1 MPKKVYIETSIPSFY
16 YEIRP
21 EPVMVARREWTQMW
35 WETQRSHYEL
45 VTGIPVLEELEQGNY
60 PTKKLTLEL
69 LADLPVLPLEDA
81 IDDIVKEY
89 ISRYVM
95 PKHPLGDA
103 LHLALASY
111 HRCQFLLTWNCT
123 HLANANKFEHIR
135 HVNHLLGLSV
145 PIITTPVELLNNE
158 EIVKDDER

>member
-81 IDDIVKEY
+81 IDDIVNM
-89 ISRYVM
+89 SCR
-95 PKHPLGDA
+95 
-103 LHLALASY
+103 
-111 HRCQFLLTWNCT
+111 N
-123 HLANANKFEHIR
+123 IR
-135 HVNHLLGLSV
+135 
-145 PIITTPVELLNNE
+145 
-158 EIVKDDER
+158 